1 MTCPRML
8 AGFMLMALI
17 GMSGPAHAADF
28 PLTIT
33 KVSGDPALRQTITI
47 DVTGL
52 SKLSD
57 ERRKRLVL
65 FLNDQPMPAKDCRIF
80 VADDN
85 SRLVVDLNR
94 SEDSKSAWAAVLG
107 SPGFSFT
114 RPMNLNIG
122 DENRTLFASDF
133 PITFTIFHNGWQLWL
148 SLAMFV
154 FALILFAWLVTS
166 SDILRDSGPVPAGGQ
181 RRPYSL
187 GRSQMAFWFF
197 LVMGA
202 FLLIWLVTDDR
213 NTMPDTV
220 LGLMGISAATALGSA
235 FVDFGKRQSATGEL
249 SSLQAEAAALT
260 QRIAQLQGVTT
271 RTDDQSRELADKTG
285 RQGVVSTRIADLTA
299 GTAPLITQ
307 GFVRDLLAD
316 SCGITLHRFQ
326 IVVWTLVLGLIF
338 VTEVYRNLAMPS
350 FSPTLLALM
359 GISAGTYIGFKFPE
373 K

>member
-1 MTCPRML
+1 MRRAL
-8 AGFMLMALI
+8 AAIAILVAVGVR
-17 GMSGPAHAADF
+17 GPAWGGDF

-33 KVSGDPALRQTITI
+33 KVSGEAALRGTLTI

-52 SKLSD
+52 SKLSE
-57 ERRKRLVL
+57 ERRQRLVL
-65 FLNDQPMPAKDCRIF
+65 FLNGQPMPVKDCRLL
-80 VADDN
+80 VADDDT
-85 SRLVVDLNR
+85 RLVVDLNR
-94 SEDSKSAWAAVLG
+94 TEESKTAWAAVLG
-107 SPGFSFT
+107 SPGLSFT
-114 RPMNLNIG
+114 RRMSLNIG
-122 DENRTLFASDF
+122 DENRTLFAADF
-133 PITFTIFHNGWQLWL
+133 PITFTIFVNGTQLWL

-166 SDILRDSGPVPAGGQ
+166 SDILRDSGPVPAGG
-181 RRPYSL
+181 RRKPYSL

-213 NTMPDTV
+213 NSMPETV

-235 FVDFGKRQSATGEL
+235 FVDFGKRQSASTEL
-249 SSLQAEAAALT
+249 TSLQAEATALT
-260 QRIAQLQGVTT
+260 QRIGELQGVAA

-285 RQGVVSTRIADLTA
+285 RQGVVSSRLAELSGSIA
-299 GTAPLITQ
+299 PSPTQ
-307 GFVRDLLAD
+307 GFVRDVLAD
-316 SCGITLHRFQ
+316 STGVTLHRFQ